1 MAVGLKLLLALAP
14 HARGHGAMYEPP
26 SRNSAGLSLLSPTCP
41 GGSCQWYSQGCTIG
55 CPEISGLHEP
65 GDACDHPA
73 EPTLTW
79 EHDAEFLQY
88 KDDGYGGETKYHPWR
103 YPGAAPVGDPCG
115 TTAGGKEPL
124 GQLDP
129 PPGFGTGVDGS
140 DFKVLP
146 SLLEQTVW
154 QPGAE
159 VEVAWGIAANHG
171 GGYQYRLCPAGME
184 ALTEECFQRKPLE
197 FVGDKQ
203 WLQFGNG
210 FDKSNRLE
218 IKAKRVGGQKVKP
231 EGSTW
236 TMNPIPGCKENGG
249 RAKSTCLGPTFEPA
263 PGSDKTYRYGG
274 GSAPGI
280 YGYGSGRCMGNLSK
294 TPEAFCDPQ
303 EYYDV
308 SFDFGIVDLVK
319 IPDDL
324 PEGHYILGFR
334 WDCEMTKQIWSSCAD
349 VIVKKDAK
357 PTPSFSKG
365 RECSACCTGGICG
378 HCKECR
384 DKKTGECEKCWK
396 VQPWWGGRTFWTPRS
411 KALQCLGGVEEE
423 YTADQEL
430 EPAWSPGCE
439 KCWDDPK
446 GCEAHVRGV
455 DRDLIKK
462 ADWTKDLMF
471 YGVITLAIIAGGLSL
486 LLLVN
491 ACRKPAARAAGD
503 GGSVGFEMRSA

>member
-1 MAVGLKLLLALAP
+1 MATSLKLLLALAP

-65 GDACDHPA
+65 GDACANPA
-73 EPTLTW
+73 EPMLTW

-88 KDDGYGGETKYHPWR
+88 KDDGYGGDTKYHPWR

-115 TTAGGKEPL
+115 TTA

-159 VEVAWGIAANHG
+159 VEVAWGLAANHG

-218 IKAKRVGGQKVKP
+218 IKAKRIGGQKVKP

-274 GSAPGI
+274 SRRFGLI

-294 TPEAFCDPQ
+294 KPE

-349 VIVKKDAK
+349 VIIKKDAK

-365 RECSACCTGGICG
+365 RECSACCAGGICG
-378 HCKECR
+378 HCREHFLDSTIEGPPVLGR
-384 DKKTGECEKCWK
+384 S
-396 VQPWWGGRTFWTPRS
+396 GGG
-411 KALQCLGGVEEE
+411 AAEE

-455 DRDLIKK
+455 DRDLITK

-491 ACRKPAARAAGD
+491 ACRKPAARAAGA
-503 GGSVGFEMRSA
+503 GGAVGFEMRAA

>member
-1 MAVGLKLLLALAP
+1 
-14 HARGHGAMYEPP
+14 MYEPP

-65 GDACDHPA
+65 GDACANPA
-73 EPTLTW
+73 EPMLTW

-88 KDDGYGGETKYHPWR
+88 KDDGYGGDTKYHPWR

-159 VEVAWGIAANHG
+159 VEVAWGLAANHG

-218 IKAKRVGGQKVKP
+218 IKAKRIGGQKVKP

-294 TPEAFCDPQ
+294 KPEAFCDPQ

-349 VIVKKDAK
+349 VIIKRMQSRLR
-357 PTPSFSKG
+357 PSA
-365 RECSACCTGGICG
+365 R
-378 HCKECR
+378 
-384 DKKTGECEKCWK
+384 GE
-396 VQPWWGGRTFWTPRS
+396 
-411 KALQCLGGVEEE
+411 
-423 YTADQEL
+423 
-430 EPAWSPGCE
+430 
-439 KCWDDPK
+439 
-446 GCEAHVRGV
+446 
-455 DRDLIKK
+455 
-462 ADWTKDLMF
+462 
-471 YGVITLAIIAGGLSL
+471 
-486 LLLVN
+486 N
-491 ACRKPAARAAGD
+491 AARAALVVFAATAESAGTRRQESAKSAGRFSP
-503 GGSVGFEMRSA
+503 GGAAALSGLHDRRPSSAWAEWRRSTRPTRSSNRRGHQAARSAGTIPRVVRPMFVASTGTLSQRQTGQRI